1 MREVSKTT
9 SSAPKTESE
18 TSSSARPGFSGLL
31 EGIYIY
37 GDPGAGKTMMMDM
50 FYDRVRE
57 QGVASHRAH
66 FHDFMLDMNKS
77 L

>member
-1 MREVSKTT
+1 
-9 SSAPKTESE
+9 
-18 TSSSARPGFSGLL
+18 
-31 EGIYIY
+31 
-37 GDPGAGKTMMMDM
+37 MMMDM

>member
-1 MREVSKTT
+1 
-9 SSAPKTESE
+9 
-18 TSSSARPGFSGLL
+18 
-31 EGIYIY
+31 
-37 GDPGAGKTMMMDM
+37 MMMDM

-77 L
+77 LQLGRIYSDFTIQQFKSQMKHARYMQRV